1 MDANFNRLHST
12 APHGQKRR
20 RRHNGNGARTT
31 TKVPAPPFVAVC
43 AVVRELQSKEAEDLV
58 SAYGLV
64 VVGVETDIVAKDRAL
79 AIAVAHVG
87 AVSPAVDMP
96 V

>member
-31 TKVPAPPFVAVC
+31 TKVPVPFLVVCVA
-43 AVVRELQSKEAEDLV
+43 VRELQSKEVKDLIT
-58 SAYGLV
+58 AYGFV
-64 VVGVETDIVAKDRAL
+64 VIGVETHIVAVNGTF
-79 AIAVAHVG
+79 AIAVARVG